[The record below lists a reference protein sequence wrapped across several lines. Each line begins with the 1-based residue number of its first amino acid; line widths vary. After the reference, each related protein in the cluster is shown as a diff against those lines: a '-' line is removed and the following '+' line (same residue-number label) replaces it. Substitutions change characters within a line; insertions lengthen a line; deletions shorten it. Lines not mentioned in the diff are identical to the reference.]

1 VSVLPAAWRV
11 ATAGAVAAGVVGA
24 QAAGQAVE
32 WARAGRRPVSV
43 VLVKTVPRS
52 GGICR
57 RRRQVPN
64 RVVPTG
70 PGAALVTGLTVLG
83 GGRLVRLSVQRR
95 AAEGRGAEWERVA
108 KGQRG
113 SERP

>member
-1 VSVLPAAWRV
+1 VGPGGTPARV
-11 ATAGAVAAGVVGA
+11 RGAGEDRAPQAVPVGA
-24 QAAGQAVE
+24 AEA
-32 WARAGRRPVSV
+32 
-43 VLVKTVPRS
+43 T
-52 GGICR
+52 
-57 RRRQVPN
+57 N